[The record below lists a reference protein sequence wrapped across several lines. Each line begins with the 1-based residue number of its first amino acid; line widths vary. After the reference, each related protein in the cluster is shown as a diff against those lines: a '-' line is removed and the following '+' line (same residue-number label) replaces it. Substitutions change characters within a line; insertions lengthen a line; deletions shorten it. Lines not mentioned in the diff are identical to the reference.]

1 MPNNKTNN
9 PYQQIVD
16 FVRASRLKEAL
27 DVLHSLCKSPAD
39 FSEVDRLRQ
48 TYRYMSEYM
57 LAGVPD
63 EHRNQLYSSI
73 KEDIYAL
80 CDRLRR
86 DRVAV
91 DNSSLY
97 YSTLRFHTVQDNSL
111 DNALDRYRDTF
122 AKFTLCNESLGSTS
136 EATLQCLREKE
147 EALDS
152 VFDLLWTAGP
162 LNASITSRLSNIL
175 SSDEFSFELKAQII
189 SALTLSLLQF
199 YDKTKL
205 MLLIDVAEN
214 TVSSKLAARALPGVI
229 FVLRKYAGRL
239 STDITLAQRLVLWN
253 DSLIMFCRLRS
264 LVKALLRTRDT
275 DRVADK
281 MRQEL
286 IPEIMKLSPEIMRR
300 MRDFSADADIY
311 QFEENPEWH
320 DALSKSGITKQL
332 EELSEMQ
339 SKGADVMMVAFSNLK
354 GFSFFRKVS
363 HWLLPFTEDNSVAV
377 PVINSLPEIMRLTL
391 LSQKMICNSD
401 KFSFVLSLQ
410 QMPEAQK
417 SVIFSQL
424 GSQFEQLKDQL
435 DEVASP
441 FVTDAD
447 FDSEL
452 SVFLRDMYR
461 LYKLFPRHKEFYDP
475 FASPLSFLQLPF
487 IGELLKNDEI
497 VELAA
502 EFYFAHGY
510 YKDALQYLLA
520 LYDTDPNRSA
530 VLEKIGFSYQSLS
543 QLDNA
548 LLWYERALLTNG
560 ESLWLLKKLAHCYKS
575 LGDFDKAAS
584 YYSRALE
591 KQPDDMTLLLNTGHA
606 LYETGKLDEA
616 LKLYYKALYLHPDS
630 LNPLRAIAWCEMA
643 LGKFD
648 KALPHFDRILAAQ
661 PKESDFINAGH
672 LHTLMEE
679 YAVARQHYAK
689 ALQLKNNDLADLRAD
704 IEADLKQLPILGNK
718 TDELHIMMDSFV
730 TESEKKK

>member
-264 LVKALLRTRDT
+264 LVKALLRTRDP
-275 DRVADK
+275 DRVAEK
-281 MRQEL
+281 MGR
-286 IPEIMKLSPEIMRR
+286 
-300 MRDFSADADIY
+300 
-311 QFEENPEWH
+311 
-320 DALSKSGITKQL
+320 G
-332 EELSEMQ
+332 
-339 SKGADVMMVAFSNLK
+339 
-354 GFSFFRKVS
+354 
-363 HWLLPFTEDNSVAV
+363 
-377 PVINSLPEIMRLTL
+377 VI
-391 LSQKMICNSD
+391 
-401 KFSFVLSLQ
+401 
-410 QMPEAQK
+410 
-417 SVIFSQL
+417 
-424 GSQFEQLKDQL
+424 
-435 DEVASP
+435 
-441 FVTDAD
+441 
-447 FDSEL
+447 
-452 SVFLRDMYR
+452 
-461 LYKLFPRHKEFYDP
+461 H
-475 FASPLSFLQLPF
+475 
-487 IGELLKNDEI
+487 
-497 VELAA
+497 
-502 EFYFAHGY
+502 
-510 YKDALQYLLA
+510 
-520 LYDTDPNRSA
+520 
-530 VLEKIGFSYQSLS
+530 
-543 QLDNA
+543 
-548 LLWYERALLTNG
+548 
-560 ESLWLLKKLAHCYKS
+560 
-575 LGDFDKAAS
+575 
-584 YYSRALE
+584 
-591 KQPDDMTLLLNTGHA
+591 
-606 LYETGKLDEA
+606 
-616 LKLYYKALYLHPDS
+616 
-630 LNPLRAIAWCEMA
+630 
-643 LGKFD
+643 
-648 KALPHFDRILAAQ
+648 
-661 PKESDFINAGH
+661 
-672 LHTLMEE
+672 
-679 YAVARQHYAK
+679 
-689 ALQLKNNDLADLRAD
+689 
-704 IEADLKQLPILGNK
+704 
-718 TDELHIMMDSFV
+718 
-730 TESEKKK
+730 